1 MKHLRRRA
9 LLAAVGVA
17 SAVSLGVAAMA
28 TNDTQDTNPTPNAES
43 KTAASAVPTPE
54 EKAATYQAA
63 SLPIGAAPLP
73 DEVDPTDAPSIVTE
87 HDRIVEA
94 RREAEAARA
103 HAAWHAEQERQAEQ
117 QAAASAPA
125 QPSGSV
131 WDRLAQCE
139 SNGDWDYNGA
149 SGFDGG
155 LQFHPDT
162 WTAYKPADYPAYAY
176 EATRAQQILVA
187 ERVLAAQGW
196 GAWPACSAE
205 LGLR

>member
-1 MKHLRRRA
+1 M
-9 LLAAVGVA
+9 AAVGVA
-17 SAVSLGVAAMA
+17 SAVSLAVTAVAADDA
-28 TNDTQDTNPTPNAES
+28 EDTNQTPTAAPETTVSAAPTPA
-43 KTAASAVPTPE
+43 T
-54 EKAATYQAA
+54 KAATYRAA

-73 DEVDPTDAPSIVTE
+73 DEVDPTDAPNIAVE

-139 SNGDWDYNGA
+139 SNGDWDYNGS

-176 EATRAQQILVA
+176 QATRAQQILVA

-196 GAWPACSAE
+196 GAWPACSAK